1 MKKLAVLLSLVIS
14 IFGIVLFFAGGWL
27 ISLGGSSYYCIMG
40 VVYLTTAWLIIKR
53 RSLALYLLFIS
64 LLYTIAWSYY
74 ERGLNFWS
82 MIPRIMVPLALT
94 SLGCLLLIRW
104 LNAST
109 RFFIIIGSL
118 SGLSFVMMFVS
129 MFYPHDSLYANGEDV
144 TYPATPNKPQDWYA
158 YGRTPEGIR
167 YAPFTQIN
175 RSNVSQ
181 LKLAWTYHSGD
192 TGPGIDQ
199 NTPLQVDDRV
209 FTCSPNN
216 QIAALDADTGKL
228 IWKVDTKSK
237 SPMWQRCR
245 GVSYYKDSDAPQT
258 ALCTSRI
265 IATTIDARLLALDA
279 NTGETCSNFGDNGVV
294 NLRKDMGEVKPGYYF
309 QTSAP
314 LVARDKVVIGGW
326 VVDNQEVEEP
336 SGVIRAF
343 DVRSGK
349 LIWAWDLADP
359 TITRDP
365 HPGQSYTR
373 ETPNMWTHAAY
384 DDKLGLVFI
393 PLGNTTP
400 DYYGGNRPPF
410 SDRYNSS
417 LVALNIE
424 NGREKWHFQTVHHD
438 LWDYDLPSQP
448 ALVDVPDQNGR
459 IISAIMQTTK
469 RGQIFL
475 LNRSTGQPVTKVEE
489 KPVPSKSPI
498 KSERISPTQPYSTDM
513 PTIGAQTLNEKSMW
527 GMTMFD
533 QLACRI
539 QFRQLRYL
547 GDFTPIGLQPT
558 IQQPGNLGGMNWGSV
573 SVDKT
578 HNIAYVNDIRIPSIV
593 WLTSREQYPS
603 YAKKYNADG
612 TGHGPSPQNGTPYGM
627 VTMMWMSKLGVP
639 CTEPPFGTISA
650 IDLNSR
656 KLLWQVPAG
665 TSEQL
670 GPLGIKSRLPLP
682 IGLPTY
688 AGTSVTAGGLVLF
701 AGSQDYYLRIYDAA
715 SGKEL
720 WRYALPVGSS
730 ATPMSYISPKTGKQY
745 ILLSVGGAAHSAD
758 RGDYV
763 MAFSLTQ
770 PSQF

>member
-1 MKKLAVLLSLVIS
+1 MKKLAILLSLVIG
-14 IFGIVLFFAGGWL
+14 IFGIALIFAGAWL
-27 ISLGGSSYYCIMG
+27 ISLGGSSYYCIIG
-40 VVYLTTAWLIIKR
+40 AIYLTTAWLIIKR
-53 RSLALYLLFIS
+53 CSLALYLLFIS
-64 LLYTIAWSYY
+64 LLYTLAWGYY
-74 ERGLNFWS
+74 ERGVNFWA

-94 SLGCLLLIRW
+94 SLGCLLLTRW
-104 LNAST
+104 LKAPT
-109 RFFIIIGSL
+109 RFFIIVGSL
-118 SGLSFVMMFVS
+118 SGLSFVMMFVG
-129 MFYPHDSLYANGEDV
+129 MFYPHNSLYANGQDL
-144 TYPATPNKPQDWYA
+144 TYPATSNQPQDWYA

-175 RSNVSQ
+175 RNNVSQ

-216 QIAALDADTGKL
+216 QIAALDADTGKP
-228 IWKVDTKSK
+228 IWKVDTESK

-245 GVSYYKDSDAPQT
+245 GVSYYRDPDAPQT

-279 NTGETCSNFGDNGVV
+279 NTGVTCPNFGKNGVV
-294 NLRKDMGEVKPGYYF
+294 NLRKDMGEVKSGYYF

-365 HPGQSYTR
+365 HSGQSYTR

-384 DDKLGLVFI
+384 DDQLGLVFV

-459 IISAIMQTTK
+459 VISAVMQTTK

-475 LNRSTGQPVTKVEE
+475 LNRSTGQPVTKIEE
-489 KPVPSKSPI
+489 KPVPRKSPI
-498 KSERISPTQPYSTDM
+498 KSERISPTQPYSTGM
-513 PTIGAQTLNEKSMW
+513 PTIGAQTLNENSMW

-573 SVDKT
+573 SVDKS

-639 CTEPPFGTISA
+639 CTEPPFGTLSA

-670 GPLGIKSRLPLP
+670 GPLGFKSHLPLP

-730 ATPMSYISPKTGKQY
+730 ATPMTYISPKTGKQY

-758 RGDYV
+758 KGDYV
-763 MAFSLTQ
+763 MAFSLNQ
-770 PSQF
+770 PSQL